1 MKILSKEKLSLVR
14 RIVLF
19 HILVNLFNIGL
30 MLLYSVSWDMLFCLK
45 YMKIQKG
52 FPQRLRVKE
61 SFVMQEPQETW
72 VWSLGR
78 EDPLEEEG
86 MATYSSVLASR
97 IPPTEEPGGLQS
109 TQSPRVRHN
118 WSNQHTITLIL
129 FYVYFSLYIKS
140 IFKINFIMGALQCC
154 VGFCG
159 TEKWISYMF
168 TYIPPFPFWITFP
181 FRPP

>member
-1 MKILSKEKLSLVR
+1 
-14 RIVLF
+14 
-19 HILVNLFNIGL
+19 
-30 MLLYSVSWDMLFCLK
+30 
-45 YMKIQKG
+45 
-52 FPQRLRVKE
+52 
-61 SFVMQEPQETW
+61 
-72 VWSLGR
+72 
-78 EDPLEEEG
+78 

-181 FRPP
+181 FRPPYLIIVLHSRFSLVIYFTHCINSVYMSIPNLSVHLSPHTLSTLVSILLFSTFVSLLLLCK